1 MLGTTTS
8 RLSADARLLH
18 RPGDPQVDGPR
29 GRCPVVAVLLG
40 EAKQQRHA
48 ETARC
53 LLRPAWPAL
62 SKRAAPRRLI
72 KATAIRRNGAL
83 VLPPSSERRC
93 APLRTTALISRRR
106 GTGRLQGRRGSRPGQ
121 APAALRRTIASA
133 QSRASGP
140 RRPGSHSCSRRR
152 GAGERFVDT
161 GIVRIGPDRRCG
173 ARSGSPE
180 NRASQG

>member
-62 SKRAAPRRLI
+62 SKRAARAGCGSSGGTWTARTEAGKSPVTTGLSGRVGRCGRRRSESIPAAAQAVTPRQDSAGAPDRS
-72 KATAIRRNGAL
+72 KREATAPSAPRIARNYADSASLQKSRTRPRGG
-83 VLPPSSERRC
+83 SSKQQRSDG
-93 APLRTTALISRRR
+93 TA
-106 GTGRLQGRRGSRPGQ
+106 
-121 APAALRRTIASA
+121 
-133 QSRASGP
+133 
-140 RRPGSHSCSRRR
+140 HSCSRPPAVVWR
-152 GAGERFVDT
+152 GA
-161 GIVRIGPDRRCG
+161 
-173 ARSGSPE
+173 A
-180 NRASQG
+180 